1 MMAMTERFRN
11 RQEAGKKLARVL
23 AVHKEKKGIILA
35 LPRGGVPVGFEI
47 AMALGWPLDLMLVRK
62 LGVPDDE
69 ELAMGAIAMNNISLF
84 NEDIIQH
91 LGIHKDVVNRVIERE
106 REELERRNKL
116 YRNNRPPPEVKDRIV
131 ILVDDG
137 MATGADMRA
146 AAMAVVH
153 QEPAELIV
161 AVPVAPQSACDLLRY
176 QADKVVCL
184 QSPPFF
190 YGVGSFYDDFRQTDD
205 EEVVRLLEQAPK
217 P

>member
-1 MMAMTERFRN
+1 MAMTERFRN

-190 YGVGSFYDDFRQTDD
+190 YGVGSFHDDFRQTDD